1 MQQFHSGYTPQINE
15 SRVVSKRNTTPLFLS
30 TLFTRAQSW
39 KQPKYPSTDD
49 WINKVWSVHAV
60 EYTSALKR
68 KEMLT
73 YSTMWMRLEDI
84 MLSEIT
90 QSQKYKQDPPHMRY
104 LQQLDSQRKSN
115 GGCQEL
121 MGGGQRELVPWVQG
135 FSFAK

>member
-15 SRVVSKRNTTPLFLS
+15 SRVSKRNTTPLFLS

-39 KQPKYPSTDD
+39 KQPKCPSTDD
-49 WINKVWSVHAV
+49 CLNKVWSVHAV

-73 YSTMWMRLEDI
+73 YSTMWMKLEDI

-90 QSQKYKQDPPHMRY
+90 
-104 LQQLDSQRKSN
+104 
-115 GGCQEL
+115 
-121 MGGGQRELVPWVQG
+121 
-135 FSFAK
+135 